1 VTPNNNLNVLPFY
14 TNIEEQNHRKEYA
27 FGNVYTLISPTSKL
41 LPFQI
46 VREKQST
53 PSAVGVFQ
61 LINFK
66 TGAATNILSEMV
78 AAGFALKLFADF
90 DLLINYSALAFGS
103 AFTMAPGQYY
113 VRITD
118 AENEWFSDVFT
129 VVEDLSKYLKLEYW
143 DSQNLE
149 YSGGLIDYAH
159 PYKNYCYLQTAIGK
173 PEYPFEEEVENR
185 DGFTFV
191 EKQVSEKKYKFTFLA
206 PEYLCDALRI
216 VRMHDFANIYTLG
229 RKYSVENII
238 FTPDWQ
244 TQGDIASVS
253 VEFECDTV
261 IKKIG
266 AANAIP
272 NGDFANDFDDDFT
285 I

>member
-1 VTPNNNLNVLPFY
+1 MTPNNNLNVLPFY

-27 FGNVYTLISPTSKL
+27 FGSVYTLIAPNYKL

-46 VREKQST
+46 VRAKQDP
-53 PSAVGVFQ
+53 PSQVGVFE

-66 TGAATNILSEMV
+66 TGAVTDILTEML
-78 AAGFALKLFADF
+78 AAGFDLKFFDDF
-90 DLLINYSALAFGS
+90 DLFINYAALSFPSLQLDA
-103 AFTMAPGQYY
+103 GQYY
-113 VRITD
+113 ARITD
-118 AENEWFSDVFT
+118 AENEWFSDIFT
-129 VVEDLSKYLKLEYW
+129 VVDDLSKYLKLEYW
-143 DSQNLE
+143 DSRDLV
-149 YSGGLIDYAH
+149 YTGGKIDYSH
-159 PYKNYCYLQTAIGK
+159 PYRNFCYLQTEIGK
-173 PEYPFEEEVENR
+173 PEYPFEEQAQNR

-191 EKQVSEKKYKFTFLA
+191 EKQISEKKYKFTFLA

-216 VRMHDFANIYTLG
+216 VRMHDFVNIYTLG

-238 FTPDWQ
+238 LAPEWQ
-244 TQGDIASVS
+244 TQGDIASVV

-266 AANAIP
+266 TANAIP
-272 NGDFANDFDDDFT
+272 NGDFSNDFDDDFS